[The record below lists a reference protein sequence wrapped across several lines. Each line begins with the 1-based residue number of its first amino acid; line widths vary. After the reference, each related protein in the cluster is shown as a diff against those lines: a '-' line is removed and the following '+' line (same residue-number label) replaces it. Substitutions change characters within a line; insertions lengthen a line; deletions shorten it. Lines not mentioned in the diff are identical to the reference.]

1 MTKYSKEVGNE
12 RDARGKARDKS
23 KQVMLSKIR
32 TERKERRC
40 EPLR

>member
-1 MTKYSKEVGNE
+1 MDMTKYSKEVGNE
-12 RDARGKARDKS
+12 RDARDKS
-23 KQVMLSKIR
+23 KWVMSSKIK

>member
-12 RDARGKARDKS
+12 RDVKRDELKW
-23 KQVMLSKIR
+23 VMLSKIKM
-32 TERKERRC
+32 ERKERRR